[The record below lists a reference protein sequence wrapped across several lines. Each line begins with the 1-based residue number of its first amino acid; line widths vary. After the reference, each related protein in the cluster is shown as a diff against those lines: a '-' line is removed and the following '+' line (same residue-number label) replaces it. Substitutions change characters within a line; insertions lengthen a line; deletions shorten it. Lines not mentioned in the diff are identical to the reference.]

1 MEFLEVIH
9 NKGTYVGAKFS
20 GLTLDAIEQLQRD
33 LKVPFPVPREKLH
46 STILYS
52 RVNVPYVPSSG
63 SFKLADHGT
72 LETWKTESGKSA
84 LVFKYTSDYLTY
96 RHNYG
101 ISIGGTHDFPDYSPH
116 ITLSYDI
123 GELKIEGTFDVPIIL
138 DYEYTE
144 PLDLDWTDK
153 L

>member
-1 MEFLEVIH
+1 MLT
-9 NKGTYVGAKFS
+9 NTGTYVGAKFS
-20 GLTLDAIEQLQRD
+20 GVTLDAIEQLQRD

-52 RVNVPYVPSSG
+52 RKPVDYIPNSG
-63 SFKLADHGT
+63 SFKLSNQGKLDT
-72 LETWKTESGKSA
+72 FVSQSGKRC
-84 LVFKYTSDYLTY
+84 LVLKYESEYLQQRHDY
-96 RHNYG
+96 G
-101 ISIGGTHDFPDYSPH
+101 MIIGGTHDYPEYTPH

-123 GELKIEGTFDVPIIL
+123 GELKISGEYEVPIIL
-138 DYEYTE
+138 DYEYVE